1 MAEECADDDDA
12 KVGITELRKSVLV
25 ELKMHDSFVQV
36 SINNILKKHIV
47 AQFCVL
53 FEMLLALIQIYPI
66 TIVYYTQLLKKE
78 KE

>member
-47 AQFCVL
+47 A
-53 FEMLLALIQIYPI
+53 
-66 TIVYYTQLLKKE
+66 
-78 KE
+78 